1 MKKKA
6 VSALARAA
14 VLLSVLS
21 IGGVRAQ
28 SAVTLNFYSGG
39 DVNVQ
44 DLWANNLIPMYKKV
58 APNVTINL
66 VWSEHGAADQATFD
80 RLAAAKKA
88 GKVSGVDLWESG
100 MVQQA
105 GEAGMMAKIAASD
118 VSNLSKVPPTIIQQ
132 VGSYGLPYRG
142 SSVVLAYNS
151 KEVSSPP
158 RSLPELFDWI
168 KKNPGKFTYNTP
180 DTGGSG
186 HAFVERVLM
195 SGLPQDQI
203 KTFQTEYKPE
213 MVSAF
218 DKGLATLKE
227 LDASMYQNGFHPKGN
242 VGTLQLLAKGNIRM
256 GTVWSDMALS
266 YLAQNLLPPEIKLV
280 QLEPPF
286 SGGAAFLGVAADSP
300 NKAQAMAFLN
310 WLLTPE
316 VQAVVIN
323 KMNGYPGVDWKYVP
337 TETRTKFADIAK
349 SYSIGFQER
358 FGADINKLWYEKIAG
373 TPMPASK

>member
-1 MKKKA
+1 MSIKP

-14 VLLSVLS
+14 ISVAVIS
-21 IGGVRAQ
+21 AGAVSAQ
-28 SAVTLNFYSGG
+28 SAVTLNFYTGG
-39 DVNVQ
+39 DVNVK

-58 APNVTINL
+58 APNVNINL
-66 VWSEHGAADQATFD
+66 VWSEHGAADQAIFD
-80 RLAAAKKA
+80 RMAAAKKA

-105 GEAGMMAKIAASD
+105 GEAGMMAKITASD
-118 VSNLSKVPPTIIQQ
+118 VPNLSKVPATVIQQ

-142 SSVVLAYNS
+142 SSVVLAYNR
-151 KEVSSPP
+151 KEVSNPP
-158 RSLPELFDWI
+158 RTLAELFDWI

-186 HAFVERVLM
+186 YAFVERVLM
-195 SGLPQDQI
+195 SGLPQELV

-218 DKGLATLKE
+218 DKGLAKLKE

-242 VGTLQLLAKGNIRM
+242 VGTLQLLAKGNITM
-256 GTVWSDMALS
+256 APVWSDMALS

-280 QLEPPF
+280 QIDPPF
-286 SGGAAFLGVAADSP
+286 SGGAAFIGVAADSP
-300 NKAQAMAFLN
+300 NKTQAMAFLN

-337 TETRTKFADIAK
+337 AETRAKYADIAK
-349 SYSIGFQER
+349 SYSIGFHQR
-358 FGADINKLWYEKIAG
+358 FKADINKLWYEKVAG

>member
-1 MKKKA
+1 MRLKVAK
-6 VSALARAA
+6 VAA
-14 VLLSVLS
+14 FVVLS
-21 IGGVRAQ
+21 GFVLAQ
-28 SAVTLNFYSGG
+28 EGATTLNFFSGG

-44 DLWANNLIPMYKKV
+44 ELWANNLIPMYKKV
-58 APNVTINL
+58 APNITINL
-66 VWSEHGAADQATFD
+66 IWSEHSAADQATFD
-80 RLAAAKKA
+80 RMAAAKKA
-88 GKVSGVDLWESG
+88 GKISGIDLWESG

-105 GEAGMMAKIAASD
+105 GEAGLMAKIGTNE
-118 VSNLSKVPPTIIQQ
+118 VPNLSKVPPTILEQ
-132 VGSYGLPYRG
+132 VGNYALPYRG

-151 KEVSSPP
+151 KEIPNPP
-158 RSLPELFDWI
+158 RSLSTLFDWV

-195 SGLPQDQI
+195 SNLSPSQI
-203 KTFQTEYKPE
+203 KVVQTNYVPNL
-213 MVSAF
+213 VSAF
-218 DKGLATLKE
+218 DKGFSTLKE
-227 LDASMYQNGFHPKGN
+227 LDPFMYQNGFHPKGN
-242 VGTLQLLAKGNIRM
+242 VGTLQLLSKGNISM

-266 YLAQNLLPPEIKLV
+266 YLSQNLLPPEIKLV

-286 SGGAAFLGVAADSP
+286 SGGAAFIGVAADSP
-300 NKAQAMAFLN
+300 NKAQATAFLN

-337 TETRTKFADIAK
+337 AEVRTKFADIAK

-358 FGADINKLWYEKIAG
+358 YGADINKLWYEKIAG
-373 TPMPASK
+373 TPMPVSK

>member
-1 MKKKA
+1 MGTKA
-6 VSALARAA
+6 ANSLVQAA
-14 VLLSVLS
+14 VVVALL
-21 IGGVRAQ
+21 GVGAAGAQ
-28 SAVTLNFYSGG
+28 SAATLNFYSGG

-58 APNVTINL
+58 APNVNINL
-66 VWSEHGAADQATFD
+66 VFSEQGTADQATFD
-80 RLAAAKKA
+80 RMAAAKKA

-100 MVQQA
+100 MVQTA
-105 GEAGMMAKIAASD
+105 GEAGLMAKIATSD
-118 VSNLSKVPPTIIQQ
+118 VSNLGKVPPIVIQQ

-151 KEVSSPP
+151 KEVSNPP
-158 RSLPELFDWI
+158 RSLSELFDWI

-186 HAFVERVLM
+186 YAFVERVLM
-195 SGLPQDQI
+195 SGLPEAQV
-203 KTFQTEYKPE
+203 KTFQTDYKPE

-218 DKGLATLKE
+218 DKGLATLKA
-227 LDASMYQNGFHPKGN
+227 LDSSMYQNGFHPKGN
-242 VGTLQLLAKGNIRM
+242 VGTLQLLAKGNISM

-300 NKAQAMAFLN
+300 NKTQAMAFLN

-316 VQAVVIN
+316 VQAIVIN

-337 TETRTKFADIAK
+337 AEVRAKFADIAK
-349 SYSIGFQER
+349 SYSIGFNER
-358 FGADINKLWYEKIAG
+358 FGADVNKLWYEKIAG

>member
-1 MKKKA
+1 MNA
-6 VSALARAA
+6 QTVSAFTRTALLVAA
-14 VLLSVLS
+14 LST
-21 IGGVRAQ
+21 GAARAQ

-44 DLWANNLIPMYKKV
+44 DLWANHLIPMYKKV

-80 RLAAAKKA
+80 RMAAAKKA
-88 GKVSGVDLWESG
+88 GKVSGVDLWESDL
-100 MVQQA
+100 VRTA
-105 GEAGMMAKIAASD
+105 GEAGLMAKITASD
-118 VSNLSKVPPTIIQQ
+118 VPNLRKVPPTVIQQ

-151 KEVSSPP
+151 KEVSNPP
-158 RSLPELFDWI
+158 RSLNELFDWI
-168 KKNPGKFTYNTP
+168 RKNPGKFTYNTP

-195 SGLPQDQI
+195 SNLPQDQVRM
-203 KTFQTEYKPE
+203 FQTEYKPE

-218 DKGLATLKE
+218 DKGLGVLKE
-227 LDASMYQNGFHPKGN
+227 LDALMYQSGFHPKGN
-242 VGTLQLLAKGNIRM
+242 VGTLQLLAKGNISM
-256 GTVWSDMALS
+256 GPVWSDMALS

-300 NKAQAMAFLN
+300 NKAATTAFLN

-316 VQAVVIN
+316 VQAVVVN

-337 TETRTKFADIAK
+337 ADVRTKFADIAK
-349 SYSIGFQER
+349 SYSIGFNER
-358 FGADINKLWYEKIAG
+358 FGADVNKLWYEKIAG